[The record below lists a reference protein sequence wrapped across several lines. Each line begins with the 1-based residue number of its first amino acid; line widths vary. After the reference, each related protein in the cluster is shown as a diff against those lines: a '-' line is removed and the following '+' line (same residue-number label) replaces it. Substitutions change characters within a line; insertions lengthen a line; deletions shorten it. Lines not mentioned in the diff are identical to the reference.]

1 MLFTNQ
7 YLATVRDESQQ
18 ITKRL
23 VSASSQQKAVF
34 RLQKEKFRVISVE
47 QRADPML
54 EALKKGKLEFG
65 KPCSAR
71 ELATFSNN
79 LALMGLVRGKLAA
92 VITTCS
98 SMACVL

>member
-7 YLATVRDESQQ
+7 YLATVRDESHQ

-23 VSASSQQKAVF
+23 VSASNLKKAVF
-34 RLQKEKFRVISVE
+34 RLQKDKFRVISVE
-47 QRADPML
+47 PRANPTL

-65 KPCSAR
+65 SPASKR

-79 LALMGLVRGKLAA
+79 LALMGLVRGKSAA
-92 VITTCS
+92 VISECS